1 MRLQRQALDR
11 HALLVR
17 LNLTR
22 GRRDH
27 TAGYNFDIFPSSPPG
42 YIQGEAILGQAN
54 FDVDAVNAELQE
66 VAAANREDSF
76 HFDFN
81 DTYGFGDW
89 VEDMYAM
96 HTKFGVREVIRK
108 LDREKLLKFL
118 EFRLNFLQEELNE
131 AKEAHT
137 ALLNGTADPVGAAD
151 EIVDAMIDLCVVA
164 IGTLDAYEVD
174 SHKAWNRVLTANMA
188 KEPGIK
194 PERPNPLGLPDLIKP
209 AGWTAPT
216 HRDNIGTLSKLC

>member
-1 MRLQRQALDR
+1 M
-11 HALLVR
+11 
-17 LNLTR
+17 
-22 GRRDH
+22 
-27 TAGYNFDIFPSSPPG
+27 
-42 YIQGEAILGQAN
+42 
-54 FDVDAVNAELQE
+54 VNAELQE
-66 VAAANREDSF
+66 IADANRDDAF
-76 HFDFN
+76 YFDFN

-96 HTKFGVREVIRK
+96 HTKFGVREVIRT

-137 ALLNGTADPVGAAD
+137 ALVNGTDDPVGAAD

-174 SHKAWNRVLTANMA
+174 SHKAWKRVLNANMA